1 MSQISH
7 TLNHSSSQHLI
18 FALLITVLV
27 SQEANM
33 MLQLGQRL
41 GFLKSMPHCWKNKN
55 GSGVIL
61 LILCGNGVKHHT
73 KRKFYDIYFIH
84 RLITIIRPEKDE
96 DNNNTFNYYVSRVR
110 VHSEHCVGFLKGR
123 WQSLRGLRVR
133 INQSNHLQ
141 YASLWITTC
150 VLLHAFAMEHEGGID
165 FSTDQF
171 YRKGQELM
179 RRERVERERGVIE
192 RDVYSAEEGEAAH
205 DIELIEGR
213 LKWEELKK
221 ALFSHLYGEN

>member
-18 FALLITVLV
+18 FTLLITVLV

-41 GFLKSMPHCWKNKN
+41 GFLTSMPHCWKNKN

-61 LILCGNGVKHHT
+61 LILCRNGVKHHT

-84 RLITIIRPEKDE
+84 KLITIIRPKKDE

-123 WQSLRGLRVR
+123 WQSLHGL
-133 INQSNHLQ
+133 
-141 YASLWITTC
+141 
-150 VLLHAFAMEHEGGID
+150 
-165 FSTDQF
+165 
-171 YRKGQELM
+171 
-179 RRERVERERGVIE
+179 
-192 RDVYSAEEGEAAH
+192 
-205 DIELIEGR
+205 
-213 LKWEELKK
+213 
-221 ALFSHLYGEN
+221 